1 MYNGGMRD
9 VPHARLAETRRT
21 GSAVR
26 PARLL
31 VRAHKNIGDHR
42 LSGKIRAQRFLPHFR
57 SGSHMPTTRRLLQ
70 AGRRAVC
77 RQAGSD
83 DHSCADNP
91 AFAERGRSKVKIG
104 VLASVHG
111 RPGGE
116 ESGLGGTRQGRA
128 SWWSFPA
135 ATPRDT
141 PRPGSPAPPPEHR
154 TLTHLLA
161 IRNFRISR
169 AVLAIVGSG
178 QRQGVP
184 LF

>member
-1 MYNGGMRD
+1 MRTSQRHEGQAALRD
-9 VPHARLAETRRT
+9 LPVCLSVHTRT
-21 GSAVR
+21 SA
-26 PARLL
+26 
-31 VRAHKNIGDHR
+31 IID
-42 LSGKIRAQRFLPHFR
+42 SQEIRAQRFLPYFR

-91 AFAERGRSKVKIG
+91 AFAERGRSKVRIG

-111 RPGGE
+111 RPGG

-161 IRNFRISR
+161 IRNLRISR
-169 AVLAIVGSG
+169 AILAIVGSG